1 MAEETTD
8 MSGLLED
15 AVSALADQQ
24 PKDEPGK
31 GAAAEEPKGGDEG
44 NAEPADEPAGD
55 PEPFV
60 PDDALVERAV
70 KAGLS
75 MSDAKAFPN
84 AEMAE
89 RILTALE
96 AKAEGGGKKA
106 DGKDGEE
113 AAGVP
118 DLDISEFTEENGYD
132 PAMVKLV
139 QSMKS
144 VIEAQAKEISSIKKA
159 GESAKEKDF
168 FTQQF
173 NSLDERVRSH
183 MDAAR
188 KSQLKSKF
196 GVLEA
201 GYKAAG
207 SKISREDIFK
217 EAVQLA
223 AGDLVSAAEAESK
236 SAAAQKRKTL
246 AIARPGGNFG
256 AKGDGAPM
264 SEADIADALFT
275 ALTK

>member
-1 MAEETTD
+1 MENTAEMQD
-8 MSGLLED
+8 LLED
-15 AVSALADQQ
+15 AVSALTPQEQ
-24 PKDEPGK
+24 PKDDPGK
-31 GAAAEEPKGGDEG
+31 GAEKGAEESSGKGDGG
-44 NAEPADEPAGD
+44 ANAD
-55 PEPFV
+55 PFV

-75 MSDAKAFPN
+75 VSDAKAFPN
-84 AEMAE
+84 AEMAD
-89 RILTALE
+89 RILAALE
-96 AKAEGGGKKA
+96 AKAEGATTKKA
-106 DGKDGEE
+106 DGKDGDE

-144 VIEAQAKEISSIKKA
+144 VIEAQAKEIISIKKA

-223 AGDLVSAAEAESK
+223 AGDLVSAADADGK
-236 SAAAQKRKTL
+236 AAAAAKRRTL
-246 AIARPGGNFG
+246 ALVRPGGNFG

-264 SEADIADALFT
+264 SEADIANALFS
-275 ALTK
+275 ALTQ

>member
-1 MAEETTD
+1 MAEETMD

-15 AVSALADQQ
+15 AVNALSEQQ
-24 PKDEPGK
+24 PNEEQK
-31 GAAAEEPKGGDEG
+31 AELAGDPKGGGEKK
-44 NAEPADEPAGD
+44 AEPADEPPAD

-173 NSLDERVRSH
+173 NGLDERVRSH